1 MDASAIGY
9 PSSTVEGRA
18 ADGLVVAQLPA
29 HSISPE
35 VMMPPRVAAQAD
47 ELSPSA
53 LAKKFEISRNQVYR
67 IVNYSDWKHV
77 TG

>member
-1 MDASAIGY
+1 M
-9 PSSTVEGRA
+9 PRQSSWGKVFRGEELPQTRLTE
-18 ADGLVVAQLPA
+18 ADVVLIRQAYQEHLR
-29 HSISPE
+29 IQ
-35 VMMPPRVAAQAD
+35 AQAD

-77 TG
+77 GA